1 MQKYFFFF
9 FNFNYLMID
18 NKNKK
23 IYKEFYFNLEL
34 FNNGKKKI

>member
-1 MQKYFFFF
+1 
-9 FNFNYLMID
+9 MID

-34 FNNGKKKI
+34 FIYGKKKNIISYILLKTLLT